1 MTSMKKKFTLT
12 LVVMFVLL
20 LGRSQKAT
28 INGYISD
35 VKTGERLAGASL
47 FIINMDLGT
56 SSNTYGFYSITLPKD
71 SVEISFSYAGYES
84 HIEKLLL
91 RDNITINIQL
101 QPIAALTEVV
111 ITTTKK
117 ESIQNKTQ
125 MSSIDLPV
133 STIKSLPAF
142 LGESDLMKAIQLL
155 PGVQGGSEGSSGIY
169 VRGGGPDQNLILL
182 DGVPVYN
189 VSHMFGFFSVFNTDA
204 LQGVEVMKGGFPAR
218 YGGRLS
224 SVIDIRMKEGNKNEF
239 HGEGGIGLIASR
251 LTLEGPLGK
260 KKNVSYMISGRRTYI
275 DLFMRPMSKVASG
288 GTADVGYYFYDLNAK
303 VNFTLGGKDHLYLS
317 GYSGDDKFISRDSY
331 EEASSGDKN
340 SFRAT
345 LKWGN
350 ITAVARWNHE
360 FTRKLFGN
368 LTFYN
373 CRYNFSVSAD
383 DRYSRPTA
391 NERYYLKYF
400 SGIRDWTGRYDLDFL
415 PSPNHFIKAGISAT
429 MHSYKP
435 GALQSKVRS
444 SSYNEDTLIK
454 YRFIDA
460 QEFDSYIEDDIRLSS
475 KFKANLGVHATG
487 FHVNKKF
494 MSSVQPRVSL
504 RYLLTK
510 DISVKAS
517 FVRMNQYIHLL
528 TNSGIGLP
536 TDLWVPVTENVPQQV
551 ANQWAVGL
559 SWLKN
564 KYEISLE
571 GYYKHMKNVID
582 YKEGASYMNAG
593 TNWEDK
599 VEIGNGWSY
608 GTELFIQRKIGR
620 LTGMLGYTWS
630 FSNRKFSNLNYGKTF
645 PYKYDRRHDVKIAA
659 VYKTNDRFE
668 VSADWVYGTGQ
679 AVTFP
684 SEVYLNAN
692 GEETEVYDGRNNYRM
707 RAFHHLDV
715 SMKFS
720 KKKKH
725 GERSWV
731 ISAYNVY
738 NRQNPFF
745 IYRTYDWNSNKPVF
759 KQVSMFPIIP
769 SISYQFKF

>member
-1 MTSMKKKFTLT
+1 MRGKLMLT
-12 LVVMFVLL
+12 LAGMLL
-20 LGRSQKAT
+20 LATASAQKAT
-28 INGYISD
+28 VNGYVSD
-35 VKTGERLAGASL
+35 AKTGERLAGASL
-47 FIINMDLGT
+47 FVLNRDVGT
-56 SSNTYGFYSITLPKD
+56 SSNTFGFYSITLPKD
-71 SVEISFSYAGYES
+71 SVEISFSYAGYET
-84 HIEKLLL
+84 HVEKILL
-91 RDNITINIQL
+91 RDNTTLNIQL
-101 QPIAALTEVV
+101 TPVPALTEVIV
-111 ITTTKK
+111 RSVKK
-117 ESIQNKTQ
+117 ESIQNKSQ

-133 STIKSLPAF
+133 ATIKSLPAF

-155 PGVQGGSEGSSGIY
+155 PGVQGGAEGSSGVY

-239 HGEGGIGLIASR
+239 HGEGGVGLIASR

-275 DLFMRPMSKVASG
+275 DLFMRPLSRSSSG
-288 GTADVGYYFYDLNAK
+288 GQADVGYFFYDLNAK
-303 VNFTLGGKDHLYLS
+303 INFTLGEKDHLYLS
-317 GYSGDDKFISRDSY
+317 GYSDDDKFISRTDY
-331 EEASSGDKN
+331 EGGSSGNKN

-345 LKWGN
+345 MKWGN
-350 ITAVARWNHE
+350 LTAVGRWNHE
-360 FTRKLFGN
+360 FNRKLFGN

-373 CRYNFSVSAD
+373 SRYNFSVSAD
-383 DRYSRPTA
+383 DRYRGGSV
-391 NERYYLKYF
+391 NERYFLKYF

-415 PSPNHFIKAGISAT
+415 PSPNHFIKVGVSAT
-429 MHSYKP
+429 AHSYKP
-435 GALQSKVRS
+435 GALQSKVNS
-444 SSYNEDTLIK
+444 PNYNEDTLIK

-460 QEFDSYIEDDIRLSS
+460 QEYDMYAEDDIRLSARL
-475 KFKANLGVHATG
+475 KANVGVHASG
-487 FHVNKKF
+487 FYVNKKF
-494 MSSVQPRVSL
+494 MSALQPRASL

-510 DISVKAS
+510 YISVKAS
-517 FVRMNQYIHLL
+517 YVKMNQYIHLL
-528 TNSGIGLP
+528 TNSGVGLP
-536 TDLWVPVTENVPQQV
+536 TDLWVPVTANVPQQV

-559 SWLKN
+559 AWLKD

-582 YKEGASYMNAG
+582 YKEGASYMNAN

-599 VEIGNGWSY
+599 VEVGNGWSY
-608 GTELFIQRKIGR
+608 GTELFVQRKVGR
-620 LTGMLGYTWS
+620 LTGMFGYTWS
-630 FSNRKFSNLNYGKTF
+630 FSNRKFSNLNNGKTF
-645 PYKYDRRHDVKIAA
+645 PYKYDRRHDLKIAA
-659 VYKTNDRFE
+659 VYKVDDRFE

-679 AVTFP
+679 AVTLP
-684 SEVYLNAN
+684 TEIYLDADGN
-692 GEETEVYDGRNNYRM
+692 ETEVYEGRNGFRM

-715 SMKFS
+715 SAKFS
-720 KKKKH
+720 KKKKR
-725 GERSWV
+725 GERAWV

-745 IYRTYDWNSNKPVF
+745 IYRTTDWTTNKPVF
-759 KQVSMFPIIP
+759 KQVSLFPIVP